1 MADSNLGQEMSGK
14 INNKVM
20 KWWQWKMEII
30 SNENWGRA
38 TDRKE
43 TLANIG
49 FSDGKMFKKTTGK
62 TSQIQVFNKEKANK
76 FRNKFRNKLWVF

>member
-38 TDRKE
+38 ADRKE

-49 FSDGKMFKKTTGK
+49 FSDGKMFKNDRKNE
-62 TSQIQVFNKEKANK
+62 SNSSFQ
-76 FRNKFRNKLWVF
+76 